1 MAEAEKAKTAASAS
15 FEGVTFR
22 GRKGVGA
29 RLTAVTLSL
38 RSGVTALMGASGA
51 GKTSLLNLLVGF
63 ETAEEGKVEREG
75 DAAWVPSSLGLWP
88 GYTARQ
94 HLEAVNPGVDAL
106 ALLLQMDLEGMED
119 VLPARLSL
127 GQQSRL
133 AVARALASTGD
144 WLVMDE
150 PLVHVDPRRRP
161 RFWEVIMEWRSARSL
176 VFSAHEPDA
185 VLAHADRVCCL
196 SKGRL
201 IHDGSVEDLYHSS
214 GSEELAGFLGHANW
228 FDANERSIW
237 LGEKIETSQGSGLCV
252 RPETLEV
259 RRRDGDSD
267 SPYRCLAYRRLGH
280 WGESRLLHISTGE
293 ERRLIH
299 RPNSDLDG
307 RPGAEGWRVIL
318 QCLTCLWLLA
328 LLAACGG
335 STALPSLDVDEIQA
349 WRLPIDG
356 PKLPA
361 PRSVAVGME
370 GEVVVL
376 DDAGRVLVFSRVGEL
391 LRRWSMPEVSVG
403 RPEGVVVLDDGAI
416 VVCDTHYHRIMV
428 FEPTGETRRTF
439 GSNGRGPGEFIY
451 PVAIAADDEQN
462 LYIGEYGSNDRIQ
475 KFTREGRFLKS
486 FGTFGIEPGQFQRPS
501 GIAWHEGRLYVADAV
516 NNRIQVFKDDGT
528 FEREL
533 VIRADEGEGVL
544 SLHLPYDLAI
554 GPAETLF
561 VVEYGAG
568 RIVGCSLDGALIG
581 VSGRQGSASG
591 EFHTPWGIA
600 VDGRGN
606 LRVADTGN
614 RRLVALRMAVR

>member
-1 MAEAEKAKTAASAS
+1 M
-15 FEGVTFR
+15 
-22 GRKGVGA
+22 
-29 RLTAVTLSL
+29 
-38 RSGVTALMGASGA
+38 
-51 GKTSLLNLLVGF
+51 
-63 ETAEEGKVEREG
+63 
-75 DAAWVPSSLGLWP
+75 
-88 GYTARQ
+88 
-94 HLEAVNPGVDAL
+94 
-106 ALLLQMDLEGMED
+106 
-119 VLPARLSL
+119 
-127 GQQSRL
+127 
-133 AVARALASTGD
+133 
-144 WLVMDE
+144 
-150 PLVHVDPRRRP
+150 
-161 RFWEVIMEWRSARSL
+161 
-176 VFSAHEPDA
+176 
-185 VLAHADRVCCL
+185 
-196 SKGRL
+196 
-201 IHDGSVEDLYHSS
+201 
-214 GSEELAGFLGHANW
+214 
-228 FDANERSIW
+228 
-237 LGEKIETSQGSGLCV
+237 
-252 RPETLEV
+252 
-259 RRRDGDSD
+259 
-267 SPYRCLAYRRLGH
+267 
-280 WGESRLLHISTGE
+280 
-293 ERRLIH
+293 
-299 RPNSDLDG
+299 
-307 RPGAEGWRVIL
+307 IL

-561 VVEYGAG
+561 VVEMRRRTHRGLLAG
-568 RIVGCSLDGALIG
+568 RRLDRCVRPPGLGLRRVSHALGDRGGWAGESPCGGHGQSPIG
-581 VSGRQGSASG
+581 GVANGGS
-591 EFHTPWGIA
+591 
-600 VDGRGN
+600 V
-606 LRVADTGN
+606 
-614 RRLVALRMAVR
+614 RLVEEGMMPSPFSV